1 MKKFLSLILALVM
14 MMALALPAFA
24 EEEEIFDVIDG
35 NEFCNV
41 FLRSYEAKINIKLEN
56 DIIGLDIVKAKP
68 QVNRTINI
76 DLNGHKLGI
85 SNFGI
90 NGKDTVF
97 IYDNSEKPGTLNV
110 KEVNVAG
117 NLVVQDI
124 LLDLRNVKNY
134 GIFYATG
141 KSLDD
146 IHLYVDKK
154 SMSFIGKDIALEGVP
169 KVMEDSLLILE
180 TDNIKDI
187 ELQSG
192 ANAPLGVLIHANL
205 SGLTL
210 DWDTFY
216 SFARKASQLFFNKG
230 PINLPTLG
238 ENFVKWVDKK
248 GLDVS
253 SVSKGSE
260 VIVSALAKQSGTVKL
275 DTNGGTYDN
284 EEIKI
289 LSDGT
294 LENELPTPERS
305 GFCFTGWKL
314 GNSVINNSTRY
325 KNGDVIKAQWIS
337 ITDKS
342 SEITKALK
350 GVGVSQTDI
359 DKFLGLF
366 KNNNV
371 AGSIFI
377 GNARPDKET
386 FIPIPYA
393 ASTFNGPQATI
404 VTALVI
410 AAAGIAAGVYC
421 MKGQKKEG

>member
-14 MMALALPAFA
+14 MLALALPVFAA
-24 EEEEIFDVIDG
+24 EEEVFAVSNGDD
-35 NEFCNV
+35 FCAAFNNTS
-41 FLRSYEAKINIKLEN
+41 LAKINIKLEN
-56 DIIGLDIVKAKP
+56 DILGLGTLKTLSKGS
-68 QVNRTINI
+68 RTINI
-76 DLNGHKLGI
+76 DLNGHMLSI
-85 SNFGI
+85 SAFGI
-90 NGKDTVF
+90 NDKDTVF
-97 IYDNSEKPGTLNV
+97 IYDNSEKLGTLNV
-110 KEVNVAG
+110 KNVIVAG

-124 LLDLRNVKNY
+124 LLDLRDVKNN

-146 IHLYVDKK
+146 MKLHVNKK
-154 SMSFIGKDIALEGVP
+154 SMSFIGKDIVLEGVP
-169 KVMEDSLLILE
+169 KVMEDSVLILE

-260 VIVSALAKQSGTVKL
+260 VIVSALTKQSGTVKL
-275 DTNGGTYDN
+275 DTNGGTHDN

-337 ITDKS
+337 LTDKS

-366 KNNNV
+366 KNDNV

-386 FIPIPYA
+386 FIPIPYS

-410 AAAGIAAGVYC
+410 AAIGIAASVYC
-421 MKGQKKEG
+421 MKGNKKED